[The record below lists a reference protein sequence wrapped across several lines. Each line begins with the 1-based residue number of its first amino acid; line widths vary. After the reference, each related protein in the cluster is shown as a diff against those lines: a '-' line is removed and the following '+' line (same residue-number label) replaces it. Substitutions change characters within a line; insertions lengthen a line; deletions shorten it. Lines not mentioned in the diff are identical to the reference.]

1 MICAR
6 ATTRLWPRRW
16 LAAAGWAAAAW
27 LLAGPMPGA
36 ATPAT
41 GPAPADDEAYVF
53 DASLFRG
60 GRVSSSALARFNK
73 ADAVA
78 PGVYKTDIFV
88 NQQFFDRAEVKFV
101 AAASGRVQPC
111 LDAELLKRAGV
122 AAVTADDTAE
132 CRPIEEAVAGSAS
145 HFDMARLRLDLSI
158 PQNLMKRTPRGY
170 VNPDDLDAGGTI
182 GFVNYIGNVYH
193 VSYRDAFVP
202 SQRSAYLSLSG
213 GANLGAWQ
221 YRQQST
227 LTSSRG
233 MGTHWTN
240 LRSYVQRPLPTLS
253 SQLTVG
259 QNFTTGRFFSGLS
272 YTGVNLSTDDRML
285 PDSMRGYAPI
295 VRGVANTNARVSIRQ
310 NGHEI
315 YQTTVAPG
323 PFEIADLY
331 PTSYNGDLQVEVTEA
346 NGSVSR
352 FSVPF
357 SAVPESL
364 RPGVSR
370 YNFSLGRT
378 RDIGEDTLFG
388 DLVYQ
393 RGLSNTLTANGG
405 LRVADGY
412 QAAVLGG
419 VYGSRL
425 GAFGMD
431 VTYSRADMPGSGT
444 VDGWMAHVSYSR
456 TFQPTQTTVSLAGYQ
471 YSTAG
476 YRDLADVVG
485 LRGLAGRSGEWESPT
500 YMQRNRVE
508 LTLNQSLGRYGSLFL
523 SGSMQNYRDGRKRD
537 TQLQLGYGK
546 AFQNGASVNVSV
558 ARQQVGG
565 YRNWTTAGYDGGLS
579 AGQTE
584 TITMLSVSLPL
595 GRQASART
603 PTLNTSYSHSK
614 NSGSQY
620 QTTVSGMADEAQ
632 TLSYS
637 LGATHSQQQRQ
648 TIWNGGLQKRLPST
662 SIGVSAS
669 RGDTYW
675 QAAGN
680 AQGALAVHSGGV
692 TFGPYLADT
701 FALVEAKGA
710 KGARVLNSQGTR
722 IDGNGYALVPAVT
735 PYRYNSV
742 LLDPQG
748 MEGKVELQDGEQ
760 RVAPYAGAAVKV
772 VFKTRSGNALLIRAR
787 MADGQAVPLGT
798 EVYDAAD
805 SIVGMVGQ
813 GSQVYVRTEQPKGRL
828 TLKWGDHDSEQ
839 CGLPYD
845 TAGLD
850 LDQPLI
856 KLDAVCASGPV
867 QS

>member
-1 MICAR
+1 MIR
-6 ATTRLWPRRW
+6 VHATSPTRRGPVPVH
-16 LAAAGWAAAAW
+16 WAAAAVLMLAW
-27 LLAGPMPGA
+27 PTLGAAGPAGVLA
-36 ATPAT
+36 Q
-41 GPAPADDEAYVF
+41 ADAYVF

-60 GRVSSSALARFNK
+60 GRVSASALERFNK
-73 ADAVA
+73 ADTVA
-78 PGVYKTDIFV
+78 PGVYKADIYV
-88 NQQFFDRAEVKFV
+88 NQQFFERAEVTF
-101 AAASGRVQPC
+101 AAARNGQVLPC
-111 LDAELLKRAGV
+111 LDAELLGRAGV
-122 AAVTADDTAE
+122 AALDGDPAGE
-132 CRPIEEAVAGSAS
+132 CRPVEEAVPGSS
-145 HFDMARLRLDLSI
+145 SRFDMARLRLDLSI

-170 VNPDDLDAGGTI
+170 VNPADLDAGGTV

-193 VSYRDAFVP
+193 VAYRDAAIP

-240 LRSYVQRPLPTLS
+240 LRSYVQRPLPTLG
-253 SQLTVG
+253 SQLTAG
-259 QNFTTGRFFSGLS
+259 QNFTTGRLFSGLS

-295 VRGVANTNARVSIRQ
+295 VRGVANSNARVSIRQ
-310 NGHEI
+310 NGREI

-323 PFEIADLY
+323 PFEITDLY

-370 YNFSLGRT
+370 YNVSLGRT

-388 DLVYQ
+388 DVVYQ

-425 GAFGMD
+425 GAFGLD
-431 VTYSRADMPGSGT
+431 LTYSRAALPGSGT

-485 LRGLAGRSGEWESPT
+485 LRGLAGRSDAWESPS

-523 SGSMQNYRDGRKRD
+523 AGSVQNYRDGRKRD

-546 AFQNGASVNVSV
+546 AFDNGATVNVSV
-558 ARQQVGG
+558 ARQRVGG
-565 YRNWTTAGYDGGLS
+565 YRGWTAGYDGGLS

-603 PTLNTSYSHSK
+603 PTLNTSYSHSR

-620 QTTVSGMADEAQ
+620 QATVSGMADEAQ

-637 LGATHSQQQRQ
+637 VGATHTGQQRQ
-648 TIWNGGLQKRLPST
+648 TVWNGSLQKRLPST
-662 SIGVSAS
+662 SVGVSAS
-669 RGDTYW
+669 RGDAYW

-680 AQGALAVHSGGV
+680 AQGALAVHGGGV

-710 KGARVLNSQGTR
+710 KGARVLNSQGTK

-760 RVAPYAGAAVKV
+760 RVAPYAGAAVKI

-787 MADGQAVPLGT
+787 LADGQAVPLGT
-798 EVYDAAD
+798 EVYDD
-805 SIVGMVGQ
+805 TGSIVGMVGQ
-813 GSQVYVRTEQPKGRL
+813 GSQVYVRAEQPRGRL

-845 TAGLD
+845 TAGQD

-856 KLDAVCASGPV
+856 KLDALCASGPV